1 MPVTTVRPLVVA
13 MATVALLLAGLTAPA
28 GAEHRAVGVSQ
39 GAAQAVS
46 QGAVDAPVTAANKGK
61 KKKKKK
67 RCLPGNAHPR
77 EYVRVCFKLV
87 KTKYKVKRVEA
98 VPLRNKSSQTVTMH
112 CSFTK
117 TISRSVQ
124 KKAGLSSTAEVNA
137 VFGLAK
143 LNVSVN
149 VEKSVTQTASQATT
163 AGGSVVLAPGQKVT
177 CIRTYGHV
185 VTKVKR
191 TDQRNDEKK
200 TRIIKTKIPSSLGVD
215 IID

>member
-1 MPVTTVRPLVVA
+1 MPQTIVRPLIVA
-13 MATVALLLAGLTAPA
+13 LATSALLLGGLAAPA
-28 GAEHRAVGVSQ
+28 SAGDRAVDASPAVSP
-39 GAAQAVS
+39 AVS
-46 QGAVDAPVTAANKGK
+46 QAKVEAPIATAK

-67 RCLPGNAHPR
+67 CRSGSHPR
-77 EYVRVCFKLV
+77 ERVSVCFKLL
-87 KTKYKVKRVEA
+87 KTKYRVKRVEA
-98 VPLRNKSSQTVTMH
+98 VPLRNKSSKKATMH

-124 KKAGLSSTAEVNA
+124 KKAGLSTSAEVNA

-143 LNVSVN
+143 VNVSVH

-163 AGGSVVLAPGQKVT
+163 VGGSVVLKPGEKVT

-185 VTKVKR
+185 VTKVR
-191 TDQRNDEKK
+191 RIDRRNEERK
-200 TRIIKTKIPSSLGVD
+200 TRVIKTKIPSSLGVD